1 MKQNWTLPDTPFF
14 ADFHQQVVDRLNG
27 WLAQNLARLNQEP
40 EESLNEQCA
49 YWLQS
54 LAQHGLLQYA
64 VPHYQPGPTGNVATG
79 VDLRSICLVREC
91 LAYYTPLADFVFS
104 LQGIGSAALWQ
115 KGHAPLVQPYVD
127 ACASGQKVAAFA
139 LTEPE
144 GGSDVASTRT
154 SAVLDGQHYVISGAK
169 SYISNG
175 GIADFYVVIART
187 EASKGAGGLSAFLVD
202 ANTPGLSVH
211 RQIDI
216 IAPHPL
222 AEIHFDACRV
232 PAQHLIGEAGEGFKV
247 AMSVL
252 DIFRSSVG
260 AAALGIGQR
269 AMDETVEHVSQRQL
283 YGKTMAEMDTVR
295 HKVADMAVQLEAAR
309 LLVHKA
315 AWKRDTRQVRITTE
329 AAMAKMQG
337 TEAAFQVVDAAVQ
350 LWGGLGITC
359 GTVVERLYREIR
371 PMRIYEGA
379 TEVQKTIVGRQ
390 ILKGMA

>member
-1 MKQNWTLPDTPFF
+1 M
-14 ADFHQQVVDRLNG
+14 
-27 WLAQNLARLNQEP
+27 
-40 EESLNEQCA
+40 
-49 YWLQS
+49 
-54 LAQHGLLQYA
+54 
-64 VPHYQPGPTGNVATG
+64 
-79 VDLRSICLVREC
+79 
-91 LAYYTPLADFVFS
+91 
-104 LQGIGSAALWQ
+104 
-115 KGHAPLVQPYVD
+115 
-127 ACASGQKVAAFA
+127 
-139 LTEPE
+139 
-144 GGSDVASTRT
+144 
-154 SAVLDGQHYVISGAK
+154 
-169 SYISNG
+169 
-175 GIADFYVVIART
+175 
-187 EASKGAGGLSAFLVD
+187 
-202 ANTPGLSVH
+202 
-211 RQIDI
+211 
-216 IAPHPL
+216 
-222 AEIHFDACRV
+222 

-269 AMDETVEHVSQRQL
+269 AMDETVERVSQRQL